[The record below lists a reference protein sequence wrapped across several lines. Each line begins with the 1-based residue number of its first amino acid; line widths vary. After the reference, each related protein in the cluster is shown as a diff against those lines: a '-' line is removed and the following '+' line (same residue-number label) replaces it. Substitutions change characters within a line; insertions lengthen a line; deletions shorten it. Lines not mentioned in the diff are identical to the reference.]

1 MFHVVYKKVI
11 CVCSFQFFIG
21 LRDYFNSFAVCDGLT
36 RNTYYIISGS
46 ILSDFANRRNFSS
59 VQPKPRSSRIF
70 SGVCVQRLPLI
81 TREKSE
87 LEKQFEELQHQLEI
101 EHSAL
106 SEDEVQWK
114 EIMDRKENAK
124 DEDDDESIA
133 IAISEADRK
142 VF

>member
-1 MFHVVYKKVI
+1 M
-11 CVCSFQFFIG
+11 
-21 LRDYFNSFAVCDGLT
+21 
-36 RNTYYIISGS
+36 YYDISGC
-46 ILSDFANRRNFSS
+46 ILSDFVNKRNFNS

-70 SGVCVQRLPLI
+70 SGVCVQRLPVI
-81 TREKSE
+81 TKEKSE
-87 LEKQFEELQHQLEI
+87 LEKQFEELQHQLEL

-114 EIMDRKENAK
+114 EILKRKENAK

>member
-1 MFHVVYKKVI
+1 MAWGKP
-11 CVCSFQFFIG
+11 SLSQW
-21 LRDYFNSFAVCDGLT
+21 
-36 RNTYYIISGS
+36 NTYMKHNISGC
-46 ILSDFANRRNFSS
+46 ILSDFVNRRNYSS
-59 VQPKPRSSRIF
+59 VQPKSRSSRIF
-70 SGVCVQRLPLI
+70 SGVCVQRLPVI
-81 TREKSE
+81 TKEKSE
-87 LEKQFEELQHQLEI
+87 LEKQYEELQHQLEF

-114 EIMDRKENAK
+114 EIMERRENAK

>member
-1 MFHVVYKKVI
+1 MPVVTK
-11 CVCSFQFFIG
+11 
-21 LRDYFNSFAVCDGLT
+21 
-36 RNTYYIISGS
+36 
-46 ILSDFANRRNFSS
+46 
-59 VQPKPRSSRIF
+59 
-70 SGVCVQRLPLI
+70 
-81 TREKSE
+81 EKSE
-87 LEKQFEELQHQLEI
+87 LEKQYEELQHQLEF

-114 EIMDRKENAK
+114 EIMERRENAK

>member
-1 MFHVVYKKVI
+1 M
-11 CVCSFQFFIG
+11 
-21 LRDYFNSFAVCDGLT
+21 
-36 RNTYYIISGS
+36 YYNISGC
-46 ILSDFANRRNFSS
+46 ILTDSEDRRNYSS

-70 SGVCVQRLPLI
+70 SGVCVQRLPVI
-81 TREKSE
+81 TKEKSE
-87 LEKQFEELQHQLEI
+87 LEKQFEELQHQLEL

-114 EIMDRKENAK
+114 EIVERKGNVK

-142 VF
+142 VFLATRVISLTY